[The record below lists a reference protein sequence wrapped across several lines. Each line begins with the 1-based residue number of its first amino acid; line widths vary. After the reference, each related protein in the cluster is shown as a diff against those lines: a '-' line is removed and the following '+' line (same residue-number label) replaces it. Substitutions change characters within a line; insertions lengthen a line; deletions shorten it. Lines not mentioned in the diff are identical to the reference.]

1 MVRLKLLNPEKKRQ
15 SYIII
20 GKSLQAFCTRLKP
33 SIEWI
38 DNQVIVLTSNIKVMY
53 KVIDFN

>member
-20 GKSLQAFCTRLKP
+20 GMSLQAFCTQLKP

-38 DNQVIVLTSNIKVMY
+38 DNQVIVLTSNISHV
-53 KVIDFN
+53 

>member
-20 GKSLQAFCTRLKP
+20 GMSLQAFCTRLKP

-38 DNQVIVLTSNIKVMY
+38 DNQVIVLTSNISHV
-53 KVIDFN
+53 